1 MWVWTGRNGRAGL
14 GAALVVV
21 WCDSG
26 WKRATVPKFV
36 NFAVVDTTHRL
47 EENDL
52 SNSGLE
58 TLARGLCNLTQLT
71 AL

>member
-1 MWVWTGRNGRAGL
+1 MWHFQVWLGGEAG
-14 GAALVVV
+14 GCSGVCVMY
-21 WCDSG
+21 WCFEKG
-26 WKRATVPKFV
+26 YVPKCV